1 MKKFILSIL
10 SGIIILLSQSVWAD
24 KNHEDVIKT
33 FSQKV
38 EVIAAMKAFSETFGD
53 FRSDNGLES
62 VDDLK
67 KSLFAFYEGD
77 FAKEYKST
85 VGKMPDLTTAKSI
98 DDEAVAL
105 QYHYIFQNDSK
116 IGEKNHFL
124 DAKDKSKWTKAHTT
138 HHELIEKFTHDENGF
153 YDLFLI
159 DLSGRIVY
167 SVFKEIDFATS
178 LVNGPYSSSNLG
190 TIFKDLKD
198 AATDIAKTS
207 ENVAYFPSY
216 EDNTQ
221 FVGTSIFEGD
231 KKIGVLVVQL
241 PSW

>member
-1 MKKFILSIL
+1 MKKFVLSIL
-10 SGIIILLSQSVWAD
+10 ISIVTLLSQSVWAD

-33 FSQKV
+33 FSQKA
-38 EVIAAMKAFSETFGD
+38 EVITAMKEFSETFGQ
-53 FRSDNGLES
+53 FRLDNSLES
-62 VDDLK
+62 VDELK
-67 KSLFAFYEGD
+67 KSLFAFYEED

-85 VGKMPDLTTAKSI
+85 VGKQPDFTVAKSI
-98 DDEAVAL
+98 DDDAVAL
-105 QYHYIFQNDSK
+105 QYYYISQNNSK

-124 DAKDKSKWTKAHTT
+124 YAKDKSKWTKAHSI

-167 SVFKEIDFATS
+167 SVFKEVDFATR
-178 LVNGPYSSSNLG
+178 LVDGPYSNSGLG

-198 AATDIAKTS
+198 AEAGMTKTS
-207 ENVAYFPSY
+207 KNTPYFPSY

-221 FVGTSIFEGD
+221 FVGTSIFEGNN
-231 KKIGVLVVQL
+231 KIGILVVQL
-241 PSW
+241 PNW

>member
-1 MKKFILSIL
+1 MKRLLLSIL
-10 SGIIILLSQSVWAD
+10 ISMISLLPQLVWAD
-24 KNHEDVIKT
+24 KTHDDVIKT
-33 FSQKV
+33 FSQKT
-38 EVIAAMKAFSETFGD
+38 EVIAAMKEFSETFGQ

-62 VDDLK
+62 VDELK
-67 KSLFAFYEGD
+67 KSLFSFYEEN
-77 FAKEYKST
+77 FAKEYKNT
-85 VGKMPDLTTAKSI
+85 VGKQPDMKVAKLI
-98 DDEAVAL
+98 DDDAVAL
-105 QYHYIFQNDSK
+105 QYYYISQNNSK

-124 DAKDKSKWTKAHTT
+124 DAKDKSKWTKAHVT
-138 HHELIEKFTHDENGF
+138 HHELIEKFTHEDNGF

-178 LVNGPYSSSNLG
+178 LVNGPYSNSSLG
-190 TIFKDLKD
+190 TVFKDLKD
-198 AATDIAKTS
+198 ATIGITKTS
-207 ENVAYFPSY
+207 ESIPYFPSV

-231 KKIGVLVVQL
+231 KKIGIVVVQL